1 MHLPPTFI
9 RARRLLLVGNVCGA
23 VAGCKSAPSRDRP
36 APDGSDVDAPSLSVG
51 SFSTAEVS
59 ESTAMDSSTPLL
71 SSHTGGAPL
80 PTSTD
85 ASGEESS
92 PSLPIEGRIIDFW
105 GHSVPDVT
113 VAIDAAETVSDAEGR
128 FTLRAV
134 PPYNVSLAVRI
145 RGEVTEI
152 YGYHFVGLNR
162 QDPTLQI
169 FKGLPQR
176 TSPLTIRVPEIDE
189 HPRWV
194 GEIALGGQ
202 HGQRAYVLAP
212 NAEVS
217 AGWRGP
223 NEQVSNMQ
231 VLVWETSE
239 LDRRVPDSFLF
250 WQTGSLSLAESV
262 AATIDVELPANP
274 SPLLAHEISMVTE
287 NAPGTSH
294 IAASYVRFDGGP
306 SIALSQI
313 PRLSDDPL
321 PFVTL
326 APQLSD
332 ASVTLAAIS
341 GNGAHDTP
349 FSIVYANQVQG
360 GDSTTLTFGV
370 SSELVTPPD
379 DATEVALST
388 PFSWTH
394 TAETYIATFEDLD
407 VYQTVYVIT
416 SQPNA
421 VVPNL
426 ESLGIYYP
434 HGGAY
439 RWAVESHGDARDL
452 DELCSPPGYLD
463 PFSGDFHYP
472 MGPRRG
478 AGRYWRSASRS
489 FVFE

>member
-1 MHLPPTFI
+1 MHLPPTFTL
-9 RARRLLLVGNVCGA
+9 ARRILLVGNVCGA
-23 VAGCKSAPSRDRP
+23 VVGCKSELSTDRP
-36 APDGSDVDAPSLSVG
+36 APAGSDVEAPSPSAA
-51 SFSTAEVS
+51 STGEAS
-59 ESTAMDSSTPLL
+59 ESTATDSNTPLI
-71 SSHTGGAPL
+71 SSHTGGASL

-85 ASGEESS
+85 AAGEESS

-105 GHSVPDVT
+105 GHFVPDVT

-145 RGEVTEI
+145 RGEVTEV

-176 TSPLTIRVPEIDE
+176 TSPLTIRVSGIDE

-194 GEIALGGQ
+194 GEVALGGQ
-202 HGQRAYVLAP
+202 HGQRAYTVTP

-223 NEQVSNMQ
+223 SEHTSNLQ

-239 LDRRVPDSFLF
+239 VDRRVPESFLF
-250 WQTGSLSLAESV
+250 WQMGSLSLIDSV
-262 AATIDVELPANP
+262 AATMDVELPANP
-274 SPLLAHEISMVTE
+274 TPLSANEVRMVTE

-360 GDSTTLTFGV
+360 GDSATLTFGA

-379 DATEVALST
+379 EAKEVALST
-388 PFSWTH
+388 NFSWTH
-394 TAETYIATFEDLD
+394 TAATYIATFEDLD

-416 SQPNA
+416 SEPNA

-426 ESLGIYYP
+426 EALGIYYP

-439 RWAVESHGDARDL
+439 RWAVESHGNARDL

-478 AGRYWRSASRS
+478 AGRYWRAASRS